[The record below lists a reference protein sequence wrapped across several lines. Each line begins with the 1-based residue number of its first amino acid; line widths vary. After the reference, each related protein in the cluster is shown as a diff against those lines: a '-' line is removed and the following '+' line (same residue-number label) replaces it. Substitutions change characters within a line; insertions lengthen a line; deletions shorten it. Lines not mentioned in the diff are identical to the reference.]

1 MYSISIFMLFLGG
14 DASQLWL
21 PFFETGTLKFTFN
34 YVSQIDLPT
43 TIGIPT

>member
-1 MYSISIFMLFLGG
+1 MLFLGG